1 MNAKRMK
8 TVPYRDDW
16 PHDFLHIGNQLREAL
31 GPLALR
37 IDHIGSTSVPG
48 LEAKDII
55 DIQVTVADLDPAPLV
70 ERLAPLG
77 FILREDYNRD
87 HVPAGQ
93 AQEIEEWSKLN
104 FQRPADMRP
113 MHFHVRQAGRANQR
127 YALLFRD
134 YLRSNPGAAGNYA
147 LIKRELIRLNA
158 GDVDAYYA
166 IKDPVCDLIMDAAEG
181 WARETGW
188 TPEAVMHF
196 PPHVRRQETHGAF
209 ANEEA

>member
-16 PHDFLHIGNQLREAL
+16 PREFLQLGNQLRDTL
-31 GPLALR
+31 GPVALR

-48 LEAKDII
+48 LDAKDII
-55 DIQVTVADLDPAPLV
+55 DIQVTAADLDPAPLV
-70 ERLAPLG
+70 EKLAPRG

-87 HVPAGQ
+87 HVPFGR
-93 AQEIEEWSKLN
+93 AQDIEEWSKLN
-104 FQRPADMRP
+104 FQRPPDMRP

-127 YALLFRD
+127 YPLLFRD
-134 YLRSNPGAAGNYA
+134 YLRNNPGAAANYA

-166 IKDPVCDLIMDAAEG
+166 IKDPVCDLIMDAAEL
-181 WARETGW
+181 WA
-188 TPEAVMHF
+188 EATRWEQG
-196 PPHVRRQETHGAF
+196 PSDA
-209 ANEEA
+209 